1 MKIYITGLPSGY
13 EVEHLVRLFYPMAP
27 LTLTP
32 PEEGEDCVW
41 AEKKEDSLYAMV
53 REQGQSRDAAAPLP
67 RPVEAG
73 GETVEFTL
81 ASLTYDLLRSWTGIR
96 PPWGKMTGVR
106 PVRLIHDK
114 RAAGWT
120 EADIDRFFLERFD
133 CSRQKYDM
141 AKAIADL
148 QEPILKLGSAP
159 KTYSLYLGIPFCPS
173 RCSYCSF
180 VSCNLDRDR
189 KLVQP
194 YVDCL
199 CREVEAIRE
208 QADKAGLKLCSI
220 YIGGGTPTSLSADQ
234 LRQLMGTVR
243 ENFDLSKVV
252 EYTVEAGRPD
262 CTDAEKLAVIK
273 EYGATRISI
282 NPQTFSDEVL
292 AGIGRRHSAQDIL
305 DCYADARRAGHEDIN
320 MDLIAG
326 LPGDTVAGFEHSL
339 RQAIALDPENITV
352 HTLTLKRASRIVI
365 EDQKENDYADVAAML
380 EKCQLLADA
389 GYRPYYLYRQKNTL
403 QNLENVGWCKPG
415 HEGYYNI
422 YIMEEVQTILSAG
435 AGGSTKLV
443 ADGGRRMQR
452 IFNFKYPTE
461 YIQRFAEVLERKKEW
476 LIFMITIW
484 VPKRLVEVG
493 LYNVAAR
500 SPQELAALSEQSYRD
515 RVKYAAEKVRLS
527 GTKIVMLTGPSASG
541 KTTSAHKLAEELI
554 RQGTY
559 AHVVSLDNFFRG
571 AEFYPRLPDGTLDY
585 ENPDTMDLPLVR
597 QCLHEL
603 SETGRT
609 TLPIYDFANERRS
622 DETEAVDLQGGVCI
636 VEGIHALNPEL
647 TGLVPAEDVYRIYAG
662 LREEY
667 AIDGRR
673 VINTQDIRLCR
684 RTLRDAA
691 ARGRSPEKT
700 LAMWDR
706 VLDGETRY
714 IKGFKTTADFLLDTS
729 FTYELGL
736 ISRLLGIVRRQFTL
750 EGHNAELWDETAR
763 RFEHVVPLDLE
774 LLPADSML
782 REFYGS
788 AVK

>member
-1 MKIYITGLPSGY
+1 
-13 EVEHLVRLFYPMAP
+13 
-27 LTLTP
+27 
-32 PEEGEDCVW
+32 
-41 AEKKEDSLYAMV
+41 
-53 REQGQSRDAAAPLP
+53 
-67 RPVEAG
+67 
-73 GETVEFTL
+73 
-81 ASLTYDLLRSWTGIR
+81 
-96 PPWGKMTGVR
+96 
-106 PVRLIHDK
+106 
-114 RAAGWT
+114 
-120 EADIDRFFLERFD
+120 
-133 CSRQKYDM
+133 
-141 AKAIADL
+141 
-148 QEPILKLGSAP
+148 
-159 KTYSLYLGIPFCPS
+159 
-173 RCSYCSF
+173 
-180 VSCNLDRDR
+180 
-189 KLVQP
+189 
-194 YVDCL
+194 
-199 CREVEAIRE
+199 
-208 QADKAGLKLCSI
+208 
-220 YIGGGTPTSLSADQ
+220 
-234 LRQLMGTVR
+234 
-243 ENFDLSKVV
+243 
-252 EYTVEAGRPD
+252 
-262 CTDAEKLAVIK
+262 
-273 EYGATRISI
+273 
-282 NPQTFSDEVL
+282 
-292 AGIGRRHSAQDIL
+292 
-305 DCYADARRAGHEDIN
+305 
-320 MDLIAG
+320 
-326 LPGDTVAGFEHSL
+326 
-339 RQAIALDPENITV
+339 
-352 HTLTLKRASRIVI
+352 
-365 EDQKENDYADVAAML
+365 
-380 EKCQLLADA
+380 
-389 GYRPYYLYRQKNTL
+389 
-403 QNLENVGWCKPG
+403 
-415 HEGYYNI
+415 
-422 YIMEEVQTILSAG
+422 
-435 AGGSTKLV
+435 
-443 ADGGRRMQR
+443 
-452 IFNFKYPTE
+452 
-461 YIQRFAEVLERKKEW
+461 
-476 LIFMITIW
+476 MITIW

-603 SETGRT
+603 SETGKT
-609 TLPIYDFANERRS
+609 VLPIYDFATESRS
-622 DETEAVDLQGGVCI
+622 SETEALDLEGGVCI

-647 TGLVPAEDVYRIYAG
+647 TGLVKGDDVYRIYAG

-667 AIDGRR
+667 CIDGRR